1 MFNRIKLLI
10 YFINFFS
17 TNSRMAILG
26 TLRIDQQFKK
36 KHEWFS
42 CDLLGFVT
50 GLGDGGLQKD
60 QGNDVLDALGLIVLS
75 PKDSRRNPATVQTLH
90 HILH

>member
-1 MFNRIKLLI
+1 
-10 YFINFFS
+10 
-17 TNSRMAILG
+17 MAILG

-60 QGNDVLDALGLIVLS
+60 QGNDVLDAIGLK
-75 PKDSRRNPATVQTLH
+75 PKRFQKKSCNSTNFASYIALT
-90 HILH
+90 